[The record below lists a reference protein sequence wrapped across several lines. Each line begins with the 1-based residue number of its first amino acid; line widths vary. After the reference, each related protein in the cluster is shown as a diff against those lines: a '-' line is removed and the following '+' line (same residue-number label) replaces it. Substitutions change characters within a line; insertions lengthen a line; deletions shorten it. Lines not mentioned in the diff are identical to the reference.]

1 MAPRDPDRLAQAV
14 HRRRT
19 ELGLPLKRAANMA
32 GVSPD
37 TWRRVE
43 RAEPVRDLSFAKMD
57 PVLQWA
63 TGSCIAVLEG
73 RSAVP
78 TKPSESNPD
87 VSISTIPPEALTE
100 EARDVV
106 KLATLATAKG
116 MTIEEVLELS
126 ERIVADLKKHGLLG
140 GS

>member
-1 MAPRDPDRLAQAV
+1 
-14 HRRRT
+14 
-19 ELGLPLKRAANMA
+19 MA

-63 TGSCIAVLEG
+63 VGSCIAVLEG
-73 RSAVP
+73 RSAIP
-78 TKPSESNPD
+78 TRPSDSNPE
-87 VSISTIPPEALTE
+87 VAISTVPPEAIEE

-116 MTIEEVLELS
+116 LTREQILELS
-126 ERIVADLKKHGLLG
+126 DRVVEDLKKHGLLG
-140 GS
+140 G

>member
-14 HRRRT
+14 KLRRT
-19 ELGLPLKRAANMA
+19 ELGLALKRAANMA

-43 RAEPVRDLSFAKMD
+43 RGEPVRDLSFAKMD

-63 TGSCIAVLEG
+63 TGSCLAVLEG
-73 RSAVP
+73 RSAIP
-78 TKPSESNPD
+78 SKPSRSNPD
-87 VSISTIPPEALTE
+87 VMISAIPPDAIVD

-106 KLATLATAKG
+106 QLATLATAKG
-116 MTIEEVLELS
+116 LTREQILELS
-126 ERIVADLKKHGLLG
+126 DRVVEDLRKHGLLG
-140 GS
+140 G